1 LEVCSF
7 DGPFNVTLINVKFQ
21 VGEVRKVNTAE
32 EPSQRFG
39 LVCVESKDGCKLV
52 PDVCKGGLL
61 ANSRV
66 F

>member
-1 LEVCSF
+1 
-7 DGPFNVTLINVKFQ
+7 
-21 VGEVRKVNTAE
+21 
-32 EPSQRFG
+32 

-66 F
+66 FWGFYCMGSDRNRGRLD